1 MVRSCVNSH
10 SLWSKAQW
18 GGGGADFIA
27 REMEGTGTHTV
38 IGHKEGMSYRI
49 CERKL
54 GKPAKLNM

>member
-1 MVRSCVNSH
+1 M
-10 SLWSKAQW
+10 